1 MRVIDKTWRKWQVP
15 FIAAALLVLPGQT
28 MAQEGT
34 FAPGWILNSEISALR
49 FQSVKNETEVE
60 NSTFVNYTGSIDE
73 TGLATI
79 KIGLDSV
86 DTKIDLRNVRMRFL
100 FFETFEFPEAVITMQ
115 ISPEIIA
122 DLTDVRRKVVTLPYS
137 INLHGITS
145 EREAELA
152 IILRDDNTVS
162 VTSNAP
168 ITLPAADFDLAK
180 GIGKLEDAASVVI
193 QPSATVTF
201 DFTFNR
207 AASPEDFA
215 AAIGDNDKASGADLA
230 VLDTPGNFSMG
241 ACKGRYD
248 ILSQTDN
255 IYFSSGSSR
264 LETRSEPLLDSAVY
278 IMNRCPDLVIE
289 IAGHTDSDGGENT
302 NQHLSEM
309 RANAVMKYLIE
320 NGIDKER
327 LQAIGYGEAKPV
339 RENDSPENKRRNRRI
354 EFAVVGY

>member
-1 MRVIDKTWRKWQVP
+1 MRVFEKTWCKWQVP
-15 FIAAALLVLPGQT
+15 FITAALLAFPAQT
-28 MAQEGT
+28 MAQDGT
-34 FAPGWILNSEISALR
+34 LAPGWVLNSEISALR

-60 NSTFVNYTGSIDE
+60 NSTFANYTGIIDE

-115 ISPEIIA
+115 IAPEIIA
-122 DLTDVRRKVVTLPYS
+122 DLNDVRRKVVTLPYS
-137 INLHGITS
+137 ISLHGVTS
-145 EREAELA
+145 DREAELA

-168 ITLPAADFDLAK
+168 ILLPVADFDLAK

-193 QPSATVTF
+193 QPSASITF

-207 AASPEDFA
+207 AASPEAFA
-215 AAIGDNDKASGADLA
+215 AAQSDSDKESGASLA
-230 VLDTPGNFSMG
+230 VLDTPGNFSVG

-255 IYFSSGSSR
+255 IYFPSGSSR
-264 LETRSEPLLDSAVY
+264 LETRSGPLLDSAVY

-289 IAGHTDSDGGENT
+289 IAGHTDSDGGERF
-302 NQHLSEM
+302 NQTLSEA
-309 RANAVMKYLIE
+309 RANSVMNYLVK

-327 LQAIGYGEAKPV
+327 LQAVGFGEANPV
-339 RENDSPENKRRNRRI
+339 RENDNLENKRRNRRI
-354 EFAVVGY
+354 EFTVVGY